1 MLGKKCSL
9 CGGPL
14 VNNRCTLCGLDNSIC
29 DREASRGSDAVSKQG
44 RSPSM
49 EPVSRDVSSTRK
61 QKADPSV
68 PPKSRVR
75 QSSTV
80 STVRQ
85 SSAGTTYSPASRGQ
99 NQKQKSRLIW
109 IIIIVV
115 ILFAALPALTDL
127 GSTMFEDIFGSYSS
141 DSYSLEDSYSDD
153 WSIDDYTYDPYSYV
167 TREIPAEGDPYE
179 VLLGNGIYKV
189 GVHIP
194 EGVYRAELAEGTGSI
209 QIRDEENSIFHS
221 VYFGTDEEYNEVT
234 EDDDIRLYNGAELEI
249 DSNVILRF
257 TTDNAQPLTEEPSA
271 NPLTESVT
279 VEEGTYT
286 AGDGEIPEG
295 IFDIS
300 AIDISEG
307 GNGYASITLVY
318 PDGTSSYLWA
328 DSQDFTVTT
337 EDFTNASVKNV
348 VIPDG
353 TEVSVEYGDTVFTPS
368 EGYYDVDFAQYNG
381 Y

>member
-1 MLGKKCSL
+1 MSL
-9 CGGPL
+9 
-14 VNNRCTLCGLDNSIC
+14 
-29 DREASRGSDAVSKQG
+29 
-44 RSPSM
+44 
-49 EPVSRDVSSTRK
+49 
-61 QKADPSV
+61 
-68 PPKSRVR
+68 
-75 QSSTV
+75 
-80 STVRQ
+80 
-85 SSAGTTYSPASRGQ
+85 
-99 NQKQKSRLIW
+99 
-109 IIIIVV
+109 
-115 ILFAALPALTDL
+115 
-127 GSTMFEDIFGSYSS
+127 
-141 DSYSLEDSYSDD
+141 
-153 WSIDDYTYDPYSYV
+153 
-167 TREIPAEGDPYE
+167 
-179 VLLGNGIYKV
+179 
-189 GVHIP
+189 
-194 EGVYRAELAEGTGSI
+194 
-209 QIRDEENSIFHS
+209 
-221 VYFGTDEEYNEVT
+221 
-234 EDDDIRLYNGAELEI
+234 LEI

-368 EGYYDVDFAQYNG
+368 EGYYDVDFARYNG